1 MHKFNPRKRVLLDDP
16 KRLFFENPDAILSE
30 AGVESGEVVA
40 DIGCGIGFFTLPLAR
55 YVGKNGRVFAL
66 DTSPTMI
73 KELRKRTRNLK
84 QVKPIHSQEN
94 KFSLGNESVDFVLLV
109 RMVHE
114 LEDWKHFFKEVKRI
128 LAPGGRVCVI
138 DFKKKKME
146 MGPPLRVRL
155 TKNRLRGMLRQSGFS
170 RVKSL
175 SPLPFHNALIAVK
188 NR

>member
-1 MHKFNPRKRVLLDDP
+1 MHKFNPRKRALLDDP

-30 AGVESGEVVA
+30 AGVESGDVVV

-55 YVGKNGRVFAL
+55 FVGENGKVFAL

-109 RMVHE
+109 NMVHE
-114 LEDWKHFFKEVKRI
+114 LEDWKLFFKEVKRT
-128 LAPGGRVCVI
+128 LTRGGRVCVVH
-138 DFKKKKME
+138 FKKKKME
-146 MGPPLRVRL
+146 MGPPLKVRF
-155 TKNRLRGMLRQSGFS
+155 TKNRLKGMLRQSGFS
-170 RVKSL
+170 RIRSL
-175 SPLPFHNALIAVK
+175 SSLPFHNALIAVK
-188 NR
+188 DR

>member
-1 MHKFNPRKRVLLDDP
+1 MHKFNPRKRALLDDP

-30 AGVESGEVVA
+30 AGVKSGQAVA

-55 YVGKNGRVFAL
+55 FVGENGKVFAL

-73 KELRKRTRNLK
+73 KELRKRARNLK

-94 KFSLGNESVDFVLLV
+94 KFALENESVNFVLLV
-109 RMVHE
+109 NMVHE
-114 LEDWKHFFKEVKRI
+114 LEDWKLFFKEVKRI
-128 LAPGGRVCVI
+128 LTPGGRVCVV
-138 DFKKKKME
+138 DFKRKKME
-146 MGPPLRVRL
+146 MGPPLRIRL

-170 RVKSL
+170 RIRSL
-175 SPLPFHNALIAVK
+175 SPLPFHNALIALK